1 MNHLSLGEAITEFYL
16 DFKAKFEL
24 CFIDGNRF
32 VDYML
37 SGLGNT
43 LKITFFALII
53 GVVLGVVLA
62 LIRVTYAKN
71 APNMRRGVGKFC
83 LGFLNGIAKIYIT
96 VIRGIPVVVQLMIW
110 FFIILIDVKDGVLV
124 AIIAFGI
131 NSSAYVAEIFRAG
144 IMSVDGGQ
152 MEAGRSLGFGYIP
165 TMRYIILPQAFK
177 NVLPAICNEFITL
190 LKETAV
196 VGYIAVT
203 DLTKGAYIIT
213 GRTFQAFL
221 PLIGAALIYLV
232 MVMILSWLFG
242 RLERRLRASDQ
253 R

>member
-1 MNHLSLGEAITEFYL
+1 MNHLSLGESLTELYL

-24 CFIDGNRF
+24 CFIDDNRF

-53 GVVLGVVLA
+53 GVVIGVILA
-62 LIRVTYAKN
+62 LIRITYTTN
-71 APNMRRGVGKFC
+71 APNMRRGIGKF
-83 LGFLNGIAKIYIT
+83 FLSLFNGIAKVYIT

-110 FFIILIDVKDGVLV
+110 FFIVLVNIKDGVLI
-124 AIIAFGI
+124 AIIAFGV

-190 LKETAV
+190 FKETAV

-213 GRTFQAFL
+213 GNTFSAFM

-232 MVMILSWLFG
+232 IVMILSWLFG

>member
-1 MNHLSLGEAITEFYL
+1 MSLGESLTELYL

-24 CFIDGNRF
+24 CFIDDNRF

-53 GVVLGVVLA
+53 GVVIGVILA
-62 LIRVTYAKN
+62 LIRITYTTN
-71 APNMRRGVGKFC
+71 APNMRRGIGKF
-83 LGFLNGIAKIYIT
+83 FLSLFNGIAKVYIT

-110 FFIILIDVKDGVLV
+110 FFIVLVNIKDGVLI
-124 AIIAFGI
+124 AIIAFGV

-190 LKETAV
+190 FKETAV

-213 GRTFQAFL
+213 GTTFSAFM

-232 MVMILSWLFG
+232 IVMILSWLFG